1 MKKIIIVWMIPVGLV
16 VVGVGLLYI
25 WISTDVVTELTVR
38 LPIPENALQELLE
51 PDGAKKLQ
59 GQLVQSD
66 GVPSN
71 LPGVW
76 PRFRGAKFDAISN
89 ENVSLAKTWVS
100 TGPPVLWSVEVGEGY
115 AGAAILAGRVYILDY
130 DHKKQSDAIRCL
142 SLDDGREIWRYSYR
156 VKIKRSH
163 GMSRTIPAV
172 TGQYIVT
179 LGPKCHVT
187 CLDSMSGQFRW
198 MLNLVKDFKI
208 KVPSWYAGQCPLI
221 DGNRAIIGVGGEAL
235 MIAVDCETGEI
246 VWQTPNQR
254 NWEMTHS
261 SVMPTVF
268 AGKRI
273 YVYCASGGVVGVS
286 AEDGSILWEY
296 PGWKI
301 RVANVPSPVMVGE
314 GLIFLSGDYN
324 AGCVM
329 LRLVETGGKVDVQ
342 TVFRLGANV
351 FGSPQHTPVFYQGYI
366 YGVRPD
372 YQLTCLDTNG
382 KVVWASTS
390 AHRFGRGPYMIA
402 NGLLYVMNDS
412 GLLTLVEATPTGYN
426 QLAQAK
432 VLEGPDS
439 WGPMAIASG
448 RLILRDLTR
457 MICLDIAEQ

>member
-1 MKKIIIVWMIPVGLV
+1 MKKIIIVWIIPVGLV
-16 VVGVGLLYI
+16 VVGAGLLYI
-25 WISTDVVTELTVR
+25 WISTDVVTGLTVR
-38 LPIPENALQELLE
+38 LPIPENVPQELLE
-51 PDGAKKLQ
+51 PYSAKKLQ

-71 LPGVW
+71 LPGAW
-76 PRFRGAKFDAISN
+76 PRFRGANFDAISN
-89 ENVSLAKTWVS
+89 ENVSLAKTWAS
-100 TGPPVLWSVEVGEGY
+100 TGPKVLWSVEVGEGY
-115 AGAAILAGRVYILDY
+115 AGAAVLAGRVYILDY
-130 DHKKQSDAIRCL
+130 DHKNQADAIRCL
-142 SLDDGREIWRYSYR
+142 SLDDGREIWRYSYP
-156 VKIKRSH
+156 VKIKRYH

-172 TGQYIVT
+172 TEKDIVT
-179 LGPKCHVT
+179 LGPKCHIT

-198 MLNLVKDFKI
+198 MLNLVKDFKT

-261 SVMPTVF
+261 SVIPTDF

-273 YVYCASGGVVGVS
+273 YVYCASGGVVGIS

-296 PGWKI
+296 PEWKI
-301 RVANVPSPVMVGE
+301 RVANVPSPVMVGG

-324 AGCVM
+324 AGCMM
-329 LRLVETGGKVDVQ
+329 LCLVDIGGKVNVQ
-342 TVFRLGANV
+342 PVFRLGANV
-351 FGSPQHTPVFYQGYI
+351 FGSPQHTPVFYKGYI

-372 YQLTCLDTNG
+372 YQLTCLDTYG
-382 KVVWASTS
+382 KVVWTSTS

-412 GLLTLVEATPTGYN
+412 GLLTLVEARPSGYT

-439 WGPMAIASG
+439 WGPMAVASG

-457 MICLDIAEQ
+457 MICLDVAEQ